1 MKREVAK
8 VGGRVKEWVVKVK
21 KDALASKND
30 LYGGINKIITFR
42 KPPVLAPSSQDFW
55 IGVDIPTF

>member
-1 MKREVAK
+1 MWGCKGRRESERMGSK
-8 VGGRVKEWVVKVK
+8 G

-30 LYGGINKIITFR
+30 LYGGISKIITFR